1 MGCLSAWTQERV
13 EGFLCRTWKRKI
25 PCNHGLWSMLGLDE
39 AQIEEILEMGGSGW
53 AEVKE
58 IGVSGMIL
66 R

>member
-1 MGCLSAWTQERV
+1 
-13 EGFLCRTWKRKI
+13 
-25 PCNHGLWSMLGLDE
+25 MLGLDE